1 MRKYSLGAL
10 VAAGLLAGGLSAGS
24 ASAAD
29 LGGNCCAD
37 LEERVAELEATTA
50 RKGNRKV
57 SLTISGWVAQ
67 QVVGWDDGYE
77 SNVYVGDI
85 GATLSSHFKFTGQA
99 TISPGWYAGYVL
111 HVEAR
116 NDNSL
121 DLTQNYNPTG
131 GRFNGIGLLQSFWF
145 IKSDNLGK
153 VSVGLQSQAS
163 DNTAILVDGSGS
175 LVPANWVA
183 FDYAG
188 FFVRNKASA
197 NTTGVEFISVGGC
210 RGGGTIG
217 DCNGGTQNVVRYD
230 SPVFGGF
237 SVSASWG
244 EDDMWDVAARYAGEH
259 AGFKFAAATAYSEL
273 SDESFAGM
281 IKGDTFEYFQVGAYL
296 EHVPTGL
303 FVYGAY
309 GNAKFDST
317 AGDSDTYYVKAGL
330 RERWTPLGHTV
341 LYGEYEN
348 NQAGGAAFV
357 QQPLNGAGVKQ
368 AATSSDFDLWGLG
381 VVQEIDAAAMSLW
394 LSYRHIEYSDDSTV
408 AYEDFQYIKAGA
420 LINF

>member
-1 MRKYSLGAL
+1 MNKYSLGAL
-10 VAAGLLAGGLSAGS
+10 AAAGLLMSGLTANS

-37 LEERVAELEATTA
+37 LEERIAELEATTA

-57 SLTISGWVAQ
+57 SLTVSGWVAQ
-67 QVVGWDDGYE
+67 QVMWWDDGFE

-99 TISPGWYAGYVL
+99 TIMPGWYAGYVL

-116 NDNSL
+116 NADSL
-121 DLTQNYNPTG
+121 SIDQDHDTSND
-131 GRFNGIGLLQSFWF
+131 IGLLQSFWF

-183 FDYAG
+183 FDYNSFEMRDQNGAFG
-188 FFVRNKASA
+188 PNWGSI
-197 NTTGVEFISVGGC
+197 GHC
-210 RGGGTIG
+210 QGGGAIG
-217 DCNGGTQNVVRYD
+217 DCNGITQNVIRYD
-230 SPVFGGF
+230 SPTFGGF

-244 EDDMWDVAARYAGEH
+244 EDDMWDVAARYAGEI
-259 AGFKFAAATAYSEL
+259 GSFKIAAAAAYNEM
-273 SDESFAGM
+273 SDENFL
-281 IKGDTFEYFQVGAYL
+281 IVQGDTFKYFQAGAYI
-296 EHVPTGL
+296 EHVPTGV

-309 GNAKFDST
+309 GHNDSDLLT
-317 AGDSDTYYVKAGL
+317 GESDTYYIKAGL

-341 LYGEYEN
+341 LYGEYERN
-348 NQAGGAAFV
+348 N
-357 QQPLNGAGVKQ
+357 
-368 AATSSDFDLWGLG
+368 SSDNYSLQQVHGSDTEFNLYGVG

-394 LSYRHIEYSDDSTV
+394 LSYRHLDAEDDFALATGHDI
-408 AYEDFQYIKAGA
+408 EDFQYVKFGA

>member
-1 MRKYSLGAL
+1 MKKYSLGAL

-37 LEERVAELEATTA
+37 LEERIAELEATTA

-67 QVVGWDDGYE
+67 QVVGWDDGFE
-77 SNVYVGDI
+77 ENVYVGDI

-111 HVEAR
+111 HIEAR
-116 NDNSL
+116 NKNSL
-121 DLTQNYNPTG
+121 GITQDWGKTSFG
-131 GRFNGIGLLQSFWF
+131 EGLAVLQSFWF
-145 IKSDNLGK
+145 IKSDHLGK
-153 VSVGLQSQAS
+153 LSVGKQSQAS

-183 FDYAG
+183 FDYNS
-188 FFVRNKASA
+188 FFIRQSNGVLT
-197 NTTGVEFISVGGC
+197 NTSWGSIGGC
-210 RGGGTIG
+210 KGGGAIG

-230 SPVFGGF
+230 SPTFGGF

-244 EDDMWDVAARYAGEH
+244 EDDMWDVAARYAGEFS
-259 AGFKFAAATAYSEL
+259 GFKFAAAAAYNEL
-273 SDESFAGM
+273 SDEDPLHGGVPS
-281 IKGDTFEYFQVGAYL
+281 GDTFQYFQVGAYL
-296 EHVPTGL
+296 EHVPTGV

-309 GNAKFDST
+309 GNAQYDILP
-317 AGDSDTYYVKAGL
+317 GESDTYYVKAGL
-330 RERWTPLGHTV
+330 RERWHPLGHTV

-348 NQAGGAAFV
+348 NEADGALAN
-357 QQPLNGAGVKQ
+357 LG
-368 AATSSDFDLWGLG
+368 TDTTFDLWGLG

-394 LSYRHIEYSDDSTV
+394 LSYRHLEYDNNLAGVS
-408 AYEDFQYIKAGA
+408 YEDFQYIKAGA